1 MEDAINSRTSN
12 VLKTSASRKG
22 GGERT
27 GTTREILTGT
37 QGGSCHPSFEGIPFA
52 FSTKSEQTTF
62 APSAANASEIALPNP
77 DEEPVTIAT
86 FSFSLVPALPLA
98 LVPPRTRGLEI
109 DLLILI
115 D

>member
-62 APSAANASEIALPNP
+62 APSAANASEIANP

-86 FSFSLVPALPLA
+86 LSFSLVPALPLA
-98 LVPPRTRGLEI
+98 LVPPRRGGLKI